1 MRPDRIYQRPFQI
14 WRTRKRKVR
23 GIARILREFWDPGSV
38 SIVSNLPERRFCW
51 GRIILVAAGARKPL
65 DQSFDIL
72 LAYGG
77 KSVQFR
83 SLNGCQNVD
92 GTNRYKLLWMRSTW
106 PTGTQVIFSEITW
119 TCYESTG
126 FPVIAQVDFF

>member
-1 MRPDRIYQRPFQI
+1 M
-14 WRTRKRKVR
+14 
-23 GIARILREFWDPGSV
+23 SV
-38 SIVSNLPERRFCW
+38 STVSNLPERDSCW

-77 KSVQFR
+77 KSVHFR

-92 GTNRYKLLWMRSTW
+92 GTNRYKLVWMVLFHKGS
-106 PTGTQVIFSEITW
+106 PSLAIEIVVK
-119 TCYESTG
+119 CGGRFKKSPG
-126 FPVIAQVDFF
+126 KSG